1 MLDPK
6 LLRNQTETLFN
17 ELARRGTDYDM
28 SRYLSLEQQ
37 RKKLQ
42 VESETTQA
50 KLKIQSREI
59 AQLKTAGISSDAA
72 LHEAEKLKAQLNE
85 LQTKLRELQAQFHNF
100 LLGLPNKPDPSVPDG
115 VDEKDNLEIRRW
127 RQPPVFDF
135 EPLDHVDI
143 ANRFG
148 WLDTA
153 AAAAISGSRF
163 MVLHGE
169 LAQLHRALIDYMV
182 DLHLQ
187 RHGYREVYVPY
198 IVNASTLLGTGQL
211 PKFEQDLFK
220 LHGDNDFYLIPTAE
234 VPVTNLY
241 KETILDAEQL
251 PMQFVCHT
259 PCFRSEAGA
268 YGRDTR
274 GLMRQHQFEKVELV
288 HIVKP
293 EDSSETLE
301 HLVSHAEAALQD
313 LELHYRVI
321 VLCSGDLG
329 FASAK
334 TYDIE
339 VWIPSENCYR
349 EISSCSNMS
358 DFQARRMKTR
368 VRNAKG
374 GINYVHTLNGSG
386 LAVGRTLLALL
397 ENFQRIDG
405 SVAVP
410 PALQPYMKGKS
421 VIGSNS

>member
-6 LLRNQTETLFN
+6 LLRNQTEMLFK

-28 SRYLSLEQQ
+28 GRYLSLERQ
-37 RKKLQ
+37 RKELQ
-42 VESETTQA
+42 VRSETTQA
-50 KLKIQSREI
+50 KLKVQSREI
-59 AQLKTAGISSDAA
+59 AQLKTKGEPSESA
-72 LHEAEKLKAQLNE
+72 LCEAEKLKAYLNE
-85 LQTKLRELQAQFHNF
+85 LQTELSELKARFNTF
-100 LLGLPNKPDPSVPDG
+100 LLGLPNRLDPSVPDG
-115 VDEKDNLEIRRW
+115 VDEKDNLELRRW
-127 RQPPVFDF
+127 GQPPVFDF
-135 EPLDHVDI
+135 EPLDHVDL
-143 ANRFG
+143 ANCAG

-182 DLHLQ
+182 DLHVQ

-198 IVNASTLLGTGQL
+198 IVNASTLMGTGQL

-234 VPVTNLY
+234 VPVTNLH
-241 KETILDAEQL
+241 KETILDSEQL
-251 PMQFVCHT
+251 PMHFVCHT

-268 YGRDTR
+268 YGKDTR

-288 HIVKP
+288 HIVEP

-301 HLVSHAEAALQD
+301 YLVSHAEAVLQD
-313 LELHYRVI
+313 LELHYRV
-321 VLCSGDLG
+321 VALCSGDLG
-329 FASAK
+329 FAAAK

-339 VWIPSENCYR
+339 VWVPSENCYR
-349 EISSCSNMS
+349 EISSCSNML

-368 VRNAKG
+368 VRSAKG
-374 GINYVHTLNGSG
+374 EINYVHTLNGSG

-397 ENFQRIDG
+397 ENRQKADG

-410 PALQPYMKGKS
+410 PALQPYMRGKS
-421 VIGSNS
+421 VIGND